1 MRRSDRILVGS
12 MVFAAVCVGL
22 ADHYLV
28 TMSWAFRFVIW
39 LVISAGSYQ
48 TILEQAAKE
57 SVVNSKRLNE

>member
-1 MRRSDRILVGS
+1 